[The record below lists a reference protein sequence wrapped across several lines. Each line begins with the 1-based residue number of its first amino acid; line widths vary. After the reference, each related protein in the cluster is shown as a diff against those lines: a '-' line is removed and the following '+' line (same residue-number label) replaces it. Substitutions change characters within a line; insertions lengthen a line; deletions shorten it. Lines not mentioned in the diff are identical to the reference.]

1 MSRQSVLG
9 ADPTTAPVAKPG
21 TDPVLALRGV
31 AVRVGGRTLW
41 SGVDLTVGPGEFTA
55 VLGPNGVGKST
66 MVKVLL
72 GVLPAAAGEV
82 RVLGAQPGV
91 ANALV
96 GYLPQRRSFDP
107 GLRIRGI
114 DVVRLGLDGD
124 RWGIPLP
131 GLRTA
136 RRRAEHERIA
146 EVIELVGATA
156 YAHRPIG
163 QCSGGE
169 QQRLLIAQALVRRP
183 RLLLLDEPLD
193 SLDLPNQSA
202 VAALLGRICHQEG
215 VSVVMVAHDVNPI
228 LHQLDRV
235 VYLAEGG
242 AVAGT
247 PEQVI
252 TSETLTRLYG
262 TPVEVLRTAGGRL
275 VVVGQPEAPARHGDR
290 HADTTPVVAQVVAQ
304 RSGDGDDAAG

>member
-1 MSRQSVLG
+1 MTIPLQQTVPPGAHQETARVLE
-9 ADPTTAPVAKPG
+9 
-21 TDPVLALRGV
+21 LRGA

-41 SGVDLTVGPGEFTA
+41 SGVDLQVRAGEFVA

-72 GVLPAAAGEV
+72 GVLPTAAGEV
-82 RVLGAQPGV
+82 RVLGERPGQ
-91 ANALV
+91 AGARV

-107 GLRIRGI
+107 GLGIRGL

-131 GLRTA
+131 GRGRQA
-136 RRRAEHERIA
+136 RERVA
-146 EVIELVGATA
+146 EVVELVGASA

-183 RLLLLDEPLD
+183 EVLLLDEPLD

-202 VAALLGRICHQEG
+202 VAALIGRICHERG
-215 VSVVMVAHDVNPI
+215 VAVVMVAHDVNPI
-228 LHQLDRV
+228 LHHLDRV

-242 AVAGT
+242 AACGT
-247 PEQVI
+247 PAEVI

-262 TPVEVLRTAGGRL
+262 TPVEVLRTRDGRL
-275 VVVGQPEAPARHGDR
+275 VVVGQPEAPSTHGG
-290 HADTTPVVAQVVAQ
+290 HH
-304 RSGDGDDAAG
+304 AAG